1 MRGLMSPGRPRLVAV
16 LALLMGGCAHTGGT
30 GEPPNPDPWEPFNRS
45 IFQFNE
51 KVDQAVVKPVA
62 EGYRKVMP
70 DPVRKGVGNVFRNL
84 AEPTTIVNGVLQGK
98 FKQAGNDFLRFAVNS
113 TVGLL
118 GWFDPATRLGLE
130 HHEEDFGQTFSV
142 WGFARG
148 PYLVLPLLGPS
159 TVTDGVGIVPSTLY
173 TDPRYAA
180 GYSVVTYTILAVD
193 TIDSRARL
201 LGASKVVDLQLDPY
215 VFRRETY
222 LQRRMQLIHDG
233 DPPQED
239 DALEDEWLE
248 EDWLDDELSDDE
260 PGNE

>member
-1 MRGLMSPGRPRLVAV
+1 MRRLMTPGSPLAV
-16 LALLMGGCAHTGGT
+16 LILAMFMSACAHTGGT

-45 IFQFNE
+45 MFQFNE
-51 KVDQAVVKPVA
+51 TVDQAVIKPVA
-62 EGYRKVMP
+62 QGYRKVMP

-84 AEPTTIVNGVLQGK
+84 AEPTTIVNGALQGK
-98 FKQAGNDFLRFAVNS
+98 FKQAGNDLLRFAVNS

-118 GWFDPATRLGLE
+118 GWFDPATKLGLE
-130 HHEEDFGQTFSV
+130 RHEEDFGQTFSV

-159 TVTDGVGIVPSTLY
+159 TVTDSVGLVPSTLY

-180 GYSVVTYTILAVD
+180 GYSVTTYTILAVD

-222 LQRRMQLIHDG
+222 LQRRIQLIHDG
-233 DPPQED
+233 YPPRD
-239 DALEDEWLE
+239 DGGEEDEWLDE
-248 EDWLDDELSDDE
+248 EWLDDELSDE
-260 PGNE
+260 TGNN